1 MAYSNSNSNSNS
13 DSFFNR
19 LGDFAKALDAGFGG
33 LINGDDLARLADYC
47 QQQVLLEVDSLPY
60 TKGVAKVSALGFDPE
75 VVLKELGARLE
86 GATLHTTKA
95 NNDGGSYVSI
105 NPLWWAKCK
114 LDAALLL
121 AAS

>member
-86 GATLHTTKA
+86 GATLHSVKA
-95 NNDGGSYVSI
+95 GSDGSYVSI
-105 NPLWWAKCK
+105 NPVWWAKCK